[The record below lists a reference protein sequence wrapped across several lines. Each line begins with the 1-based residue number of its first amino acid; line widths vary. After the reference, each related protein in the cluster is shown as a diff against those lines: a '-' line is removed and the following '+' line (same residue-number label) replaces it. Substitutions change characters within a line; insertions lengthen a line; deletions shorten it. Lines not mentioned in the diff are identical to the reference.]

1 MANAPNVATFTAIM
15 DHGQFDAEVGKMK
28 NSAEQAGMAAAN
40 AGQSF
45 SNTAKKTGAFSSSAK
60 NLGGKLKDLEP
71 TIGRAAS
78 GLSGMAGA
86 LGGAVG
92 QTNALGGA
100 VAGLAGAFSGGG
112 LLAVGLAG
120 ATLGLGLLFENAKK
134 ANDEAMKAHSSWV
147 DGYAKALMEAR
158 NSTKSMG
165 SRIESLRDRI
175 GELTMGTFEYQRQLA
190 IGKKMELEFAR
201 EEFANVDEKRRIA
214 EEESAALGKARENAR
229 RQRDEMLDGTKET
242 LRLADMLFNKDME
255 RIMVREGELEAMK
268 LDLSFQEQRLQ
279 LADEDIAN
287 AETII
292 ELMDEQRILEEKKTK
307 ESKKQTD
314 EKKDQAKVTA
324 RIISVEK
331 IDDDLKGSFEDFDE
345 LRKEEARA
353 LEDQRKQRL
362 RLFAQAAKVQQDQA
376 KEEERIQK
384 EKLKNIE
391 DAEKESQERKLAA
404 LRLYTSE
411 AASLINGAFAL
422 SLDALEAVV
431 AGEKV
436 MLHEMI
442 IAYTTSTMKQ
452 AGIRIFGSGLATF
465 IEGMLANSVIP
476 GSGANAVSS
485 GAVAMGIGASLGAGG
500 AVGSGLATRFGIV
513 GGGDAAPGGM
523 TPGVNGGNIS
533 AGGSRGRAEESGQQR
548 NVYVFNSPVYS
559 DLTETAKNA
568 SRLQKIARD
577 DLLERV

>member
-1 MANAPNVATFTAIM
+1 MASAPNVATFTAIM

-28 NSAEQAGMAAAN
+28 NSAEQAGTAAAN

-100 VAGLAGAFSGGG
+100 VAGLAGAFAGGG
-112 LLAVGLAG
+112 LLAVGIGTVTLLVGYLAEQWG
-120 ATLGLGLLFENAKK
+120 RAGDEAEESARKQAAVTQSLAEQIQSKVESQEADLAKILFGTEGFELEMARIVEQVKHTKAEILDLQTVTREDVRLFGGLGAAQEAIATERAAAEERLFSLQATLANAQ
-134 ANDEAMKAHSSWV
+134 
-147 DGYAKALMEAR
+147 DGYEDYL
-158 NSTKSMG
+158 N
-165 SRIESLRDRI
+165 LRKQI
-175 GELTMGTFEYQRQLA
+175 TAAE
-190 IGKKMELEFAR
+190 KK
-201 EEFANVDEKRRIA
+201 A
-214 EEESAALGKARENAR
+214 EEEKAKEIKSIKDLTRA
-229 RQRDEMLDGTKET
+229 TKEKT
-242 LRLADMLFNKDME
+242 AAK
-255 RIMVREGELEAMK
+255 
-268 LDLSFQEQRLQ
+268 
-279 LADEDIAN
+279 
-287 AETII
+287 
-292 ELMDEQRILEEKKTK
+292 EE
-307 ESKKQTD
+307 E
-314 EKKDQAKVTA
+314 AKVTA
-324 RIISVEK
+324 RIISIEK

-362 RLFAQAAKVQQDQA
+362 RLFAQAAQVQKEQA

-391 DAEKESQERKLAA
+391 DAEKESQERKLAE
-404 LRLYTSE
+404 LRVYTGE

-422 SLDALEAVV
+422 SLDALEAVA

-465 IEGMLANSVIP
+465 IEGMLANSFIP

-533 AGGSRGRAEESGQQR
+533 AGGSRGRSEESGEQR